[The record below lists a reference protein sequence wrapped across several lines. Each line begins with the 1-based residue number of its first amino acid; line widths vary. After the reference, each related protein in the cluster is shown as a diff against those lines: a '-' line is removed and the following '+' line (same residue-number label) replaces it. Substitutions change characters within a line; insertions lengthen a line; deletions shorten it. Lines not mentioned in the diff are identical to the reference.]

1 MTSFRDSGE
10 FKESTGF
17 GAAGQGGGDTRQ
29 RRSTRQDAVDL
40 ANDMDTSKYSGNL
53 RDAIQRKNID
63 IKNNQRRVAER
74 IAEDPTRAG
83 FRGFL
88 PSRTDID
95 AFKGSFGRGLD
106 ALKSTLTPG
115 RMIASGIG
123 SALFGPVGGILA
135 GLLANQ
141 RTVDAAKKDFRDTI
155 NFGKQ
160 IGQDLKTD
168 FFDTIDFFTPQ
179 QAEQPMITNIP
190 MRRPDQMFPIR
201 SVTETTGMPFMDQIP
216 DMFPDNQ
223 GQPTYTPEAAG
234 FGLDSLMQDTQDVT
248 IPGNITDDMMF
259 RAAVTGDPY
268 VDTNFGALTFG
279 PTVFGAEGFKSL
291 EEKGLVPVGVSQ
303 NITPAFLRRDR

>member
-1 MTSFRDSGE
+1 MVRSFRDSGE
-10 FKESTGF
+10 AKESKQQGTKESRAAQRERGRQAGRELREALDRGKRNVKGTEYTGALADAMRTANINQFNERQLRQRALQDAPPRKGF
-17 GAAGQGGGDTRQ
+17 GET
-29 RRSTRQDAVDL
+29 
-40 ANDMDTSKYSGNL
+40 
-53 RDAIQRKNID
+53 I
-63 IKNNQRRVAER
+63 
-74 IAEDPTRAG
+74 
-83 FRGFL
+83 RGL
-88 PSRTDID
+88 
-95 AFKGSFGRGLD
+95 GRGIMD
-106 ALKSTLTPG
+106 TLTPG

-155 NFGKQ
+155 
-160 IGQDLKTD
+160 D
-168 FFDTIDFFTPQ
+168 FFRPRQ
-179 QAEQPMITNIP
+179 KEQPMMTNMP

-248 IPGNITDDMMF
+248 IPTNITDDMMF
-259 RAAVTGDPY
+259 RAAVGDPY

-279 PTVFGAEGFKSL
+279 PTVFGPEGFRAL
-291 EEKGLVPVGVSQ
+291 QEQGLVPVGVSQ
-303 NITPAFLRRDR
+303 NITPGFLRDR